1 MNSNKYFTAA
11 NAKALAETARTLD
24 GAYMRDKTLQIL
36 AGIEKEATKGNQS
49 LQIYEKLDKV
59 LEARLIELGYSI
71 YVYHAVDQ
79 RDDSYFTVSW

>member
-1 MNSNKYFTAA
+1 MNNTKYFTAA
-11 NAKALAETARTLD
+11 NAKVLAEAARTLD

-36 AGIEKEATKGNQS
+36 ALVEKEATKGNQS

-59 LEARLIELGYSI
+59 LEGRLIELGYSVC
-71 YVYHAVDQ
+71 VYHAVDQ